1 MINRV
6 RAFLPALPGCFS
18 SVIAFMTVVT
28 SLTTVVGLSQLGKK
42 TPPAPPPA
50 QVTVNFPDPNDLA
63 TAPIF
68 EGTYERPLDYSD
80 PLLAE
85 RKIVLS
91 SNLNPGAT
99 RAVVSKLL
107 YLNAKSPKKPIN
119 LYLRSNGGNYNDAF
133 AIIDTMRL
141 IDVPVNV
148 WAVGGCQSAGTV
160 ILTSATG
167 LRIASRN
174 AQIMVH
180 ADLDVPTSAE
190 KNNEEAMNRERVGA
204 LYKKRAHLPDNWY
217 PLTGGKKYYISAQS
231 AHVYGI
237 IDEIR

>member
-1 MINRV
+1 MINRA

-18 SVIAFMTVVT
+18 SIIAFMTVVT
-28 SLTTVVGLSQLGKK
+28 SLTTVVGLSKLSQK
-42 TPPAPPPA
+42 PASPPA
-50 QVTVNFPDPNDLA
+50 QVTVNYPSANDLA
-63 TAPIF
+63 VSPTF
-68 EGTYERPLDYSD
+68 EGTYDGPLDYSD

-107 YLNAKSPKKPIN
+107 YLNAKSPKQPIN
-119 LYLRSNGGNYNDAF
+119 LYLRTNGGKYNDAF

-141 IDVPVNV
+141 IDAPVNV
-148 WAVGGCQSAGTV
+148 WAVGGCWSAGTV

-180 ADLDVPTSAE
+180 ANLDVPTGAE
-190 KNNEEAMNRERVGA
+190 KNNEEAMNRERINA
-204 LYKKRAHLPDNWY
+204 LYQKRAHLPDNWF
-217 PLTGGKKYYISAQS
+217 PLTGGKKYYISAKA
-231 AHVYGI
+231 AHVYGL